1 MGKAGKLIVGAI
13 VTLIVVVGIALTL
26 VLTNLD
32 SIVERAIETV
42 GSDVAGVP
50 VGVGSVKIS
59 LADGSGQINGL
70 TVGNPSGFA
79 RGNAL
84 ELAQVALAL
93 DTSNLSA
100 ELVRIKS
107 VLVDGAR
114 VNAIQTA
121 QGNNLQGILDNL
133 KSDAPADESGDS
145 GGTET
150 KLIIDDF
157 QFVNAAVSVQI
168 PQLGE
173 RTGKVPDI
181 RLKGIGAKS
190 NGATAGEAAKQVLE
204 PIIRQSIASVATIS
218 REDLEKMGREKLN
231 DAMGDGTDKAT
242 RELGKFLNRGDD

>member
-1 MGKAGKLIVGAI
+1 MGKAGKLIVGVI
-13 VTLIVVVGIALTL
+13 VTLIIVVGIALTF

-32 SIVERAIETV
+32 AIVERAIETV

-59 LADGSGQINGL
+59 LTDGSGQINGL
-70 TVGNPSGFA
+70 TVGNPSGFE

-84 ELAQVALAL
+84 ELSQVALAL
-93 DTSNLSA
+93 DTSQLSA
-100 ELVRIKS
+100 DLVRIKS

-121 QGNNLQGILDNL
+121 QGNNLQAILDNL
-133 KSDAPADESGDS
+133 KSDAPAEESADAGD
-145 GGTET
+145 TET

-157 QFVNAAVSVQI
+157 QFLNAAVTVQI

-173 RTGKVPDI
+173 RTGEVADI

-190 NGATAGEAAKQVLE
+190 NGATASEAAQQVLE
-204 PIIRQSIASVATIS
+204 PIIRQSISSVAQIS
-218 REDLEKMGREKLN
+218 KEDLEKMGREKLN
-231 DAMGDGTDKAT
+231 EALGDGSEKAT
-242 RELGKFLNRGDD
+242 RELGKFLNRGKD

>member
-1 MGKAGKLIVGAI
+1 MGKAGKLIVGVI
-13 VTLIVVVGIALTL
+13 VTLIIVVGIALTFL
-26 VLTNLD
+26 LTNLD
-32 SIVERAIETV
+32 TIVERAIETV

-59 LADGSGQINGL
+59 LAEGSGQINGL
-70 TVGNPSGFA
+70 TVGNPKGFP

-84 ELAQVALAL
+84 ELKTIALAL

-107 VLVDGAR
+107 VLVDGAQ

-121 QGNNLQGILDNL
+121 EGNNLQGILDNL
-133 KSDAPADESGDS
+133 ESDAPAETPEEA

-157 QFVNAAVSVQI
+157 QFLNGGVSVEI
-168 PQLGE
+168 PKVGE
-173 RTGKVPDI
+173 RNGKIPDI

-190 NGATAGEAAKQVLE
+190 NGATASEAAKQVLE
-204 PIIRQSIASVATIS
+204 PIIRQSISSVASIS
-218 REDLEKMGREKLN
+218 KEDLEKMGREKL
-231 DAMGDGTDKAT
+231 DETLGDGADMAT
-242 RELGKFLNRGDD
+242 RELGKFLGGGKD